1 MRLCH
6 LCLAILLSACTQSH
20 PSALQP
26 PVSLPADLLRPCVG
40 YQGPSPRTEG
50 ALAKAILAEA
60 QGRSCANAR
69 LATVASIL
77 DQPVLEGS

>member
-1 MRLCH
+1 M
-6 LCLAILLSACTQSH
+6 
-20 PSALQP
+20 
-26 PVSLPADLLRPCVG
+26 
-40 YQGPSPRTEG
+40 PRTEG
-50 ALAKAILAEA
+50 ALAKAILAEV